1 MNDDVMR
8 RVAYYHAMGL
18 AYWYSKVRD
27 LLRVDRS
34 RMSHCLKHF
43 EGHGLEVGG
52 KSAIFGVRGFI
63 PIYATCARLD
73 NVTYSGL
80 TAWEG
85 HVQAGETFQFHSGRA
100 PGHQYVMEGASLES
114 LPSAK
119 YDFVASSHMLEHSA
133 NPLAVLFGWKRL
145 LKEGGRL
152 LLVLPHRDG
161 TFDHRRRVTELS
173 HLVQDYENQ
182 TDESDRTHLEEILQ
196 LHDLR
201 RDPAQA
207 SRADFEQWISNNP
220 ITRGA
225 HHHVFDTRLAVQ
237 IVDFSG
243 FQLVEVEPIRPY
255 HIVIIASKVAE
266 GTATDNSSFL
276 AGNSNRYRRSPFKT
290 DREAGNIDAHQG

>member
-1 MNDDVMR
+1 MNNEVMR
-8 RVAYYHAMGL
+8 RVAYYQGMGPG
-18 AYWYSKVRD
+18 YWYSKMRD
-27 LLRVDRS
+27 LLGIDSR
-34 RMSHCLKHF
+34 RMSRCLEYF
-43 EGHGLEVGG
+43 EGYGLEVGG
-52 KSAIFGVRGFI
+52 KSAIFDVRGLI
-63 PIYATCARLD
+63 PIYSTCARLD
-73 NVTYSGL
+73 NVTYSSL

-85 HVQAGETFQFHSGRA
+85 HVQAGETFQFNSERA

-133 NPLAVLFGWKRL
+133 NPLAVLCGWKRL
-145 LKEGGRL
+145 LKDGGRL

-182 TDESDRTHLEEILQ
+182 ADESDRTHLEEILQ

-207 SRADFEQWISNNP
+207 SRADFEQRISNNP
-220 ITRGA
+220 ITRGPP
-225 HHHVFDTRLAVQ
+225 HHVFDTRLAVQ

>member
-1 MNDDVMR
+1 MSNDVMR
-8 RVAYYHAMGL
+8 RVAYYQAMGPG
-18 AYWYSKVRD
+18 YWYSKVRD
-27 LLRVDRS
+27 LLSIDSR
-34 RMSHCLKHF
+34 RMSSWLKHF
-43 EGHGLEVGG
+43 SGYGLEVGG
-52 KSAIFGVRGFI
+52 KSAIFGVRGLI
-63 PIYATCARLD
+63 PIYRTCAWLD
-73 NVTYSGL
+73 NVTYSDL

-85 HVQAGETFQFHSGRA
+85 HVQAGETFQFHSERA

-133 NPLAVLFGWKRL
+133 NPLAVLCGWKRL

-161 TFDHRRRVTELS
+161 TFDHRRRVTELR

-201 RDPAQA
+201 RDAAQA
-207 SRADFEQWISNNP
+207 SRADFERWISNNP
-220 ITRGA
+220 VTRGA
-225 HHHVFDTRLAVQ
+225 HHHVFDMRLAVQ
-237 IVDFSG
+237 VVDFSG
-243 FQLVEVEPIRPY
+243 YQLVEVEAIRPY
-255 HIVIIASKVAE
+255 HIVIIASKVSK

-276 AGNSNRYRRSPFKT
+276 PGNSDRYRRSPFKT
-290 DREAGNIDAHQG
+290 DRKAGNIGTH